1 MVWLLLASLIWAF
14 SFGIVKN
21 LTISVDPFLI
31 NLIRTGIATIFF
43 IPWQLMHFR
52 FATHKAPSRRSQTD
66 QHALQL
72 NYGRAFICGAVQL
85 GLMYGPYTLSFR
97 FIKAHEVALFTM
109 TTPLI
114 MSIFFIPSELSRTK
128 GGRVRFGLRLV
139 TAILLATAG
148 GIVST
153 YQDTVSDSLLIGAAL
168 VQLSNV
174 FFAMGS
180 FYWTKWFTT
189 SEENGAGLM
198 APFFAGA
205 FVASALLFTLFSKTF
220 EFPSTQQFAQLAWLG
235 AVSSGIGFFLWNKGA
250 VNVSGIIL
258 SVANNL
264 KLPIAVLVSIVFFG
278 EKASIGPLAFGLL
291 LIVLAL
297 QLGSVHQETKVQH

>member
-21 LTISVDPFLI
+21 LTISVDPFVV
-31 NLIRTGIATIFF
+31 NLIRIGIATIFF
-43 IPWQLMHFR
+43 IPWQLIHFR
-52 FATHKAPSRRSQTD
+52 FATQKNRSPQPQTD
-66 QHALQL
+66 QRALQL
-72 NYGRAFICGAVQL
+72 NYRRAFICGAIQL

-114 MSIFFIPSELSRTK
+114 MAIFFIPSQLSRSK
-128 GGRVRFGLRLV
+128 DGGLMYGIRLA

-148 GIVST
+148 GVAAT
-153 YQDTVSDSLLIGAAL
+153 YQDTVSDSLMIGAIL
-168 VQLSNV
+168 VQLSNL
-174 FFAMGS
+174 FFALGS
-180 FYWTKWFTT
+180 FYWTKWFTPST
-189 SEENGAGLM
+189 ENGAVLM
-198 APFFAGA
+198 TPFFAGA
-205 FVASALLFTLFSKTF
+205 LVASAILFALFSKKF
-220 EFPSTQQFAQLAWLG
+220 ELPNTQQFAQLLWLG

-250 VNVSGIIL
+250 INVSGIIL
-258 SVANNL
+258 SIANNL

-278 EKASIGPLAFGLL
+278 EKTSVGPLVFGIL